1 MLIAVAIAVAGDW
14 ATLPDLLGS
23 QGLLGTYDIILAA
36 ETIYSPDSQR
46 QLLQCIKK
54 VSGSCE
60 VPDNRDGAQEFV
72 RLAELL

>member
-1 MLIAVAIAVAGDW
+1 MAVAVAGDW
-14 ATLPDLLGS
+14 ATLPDLLDS
-23 QGLLGTYDIILAA
+23 QALLGSYDIILAA

-60 VPDNRDGAQEFV
+60 APDNGDDAQDFV